1 MHRNGGPCGT
11 VVLMRPLKLLLPFV
25 AAWLLCMPGCKNEIT
40 ASMQLDGA
48 AFVPTSCRSGEL
60 NNFMGVDLTDDG
72 GRVVRLVLSP
82 SNQPLAIVIADGKTT
97 ELGQCGALTVVRQNS
112 TINDITN
119 VEGNARLECEGAGR
133 KLSGEVDFKNC
144 H

>member
-1 MHRNGGPCGT
+1 
-11 VVLMRPLKLLLPFV
+11 MRPLKLSLSLV
-25 AAWLLCMPGCKNEIT
+25 TAGLLCMPGCKNEIM

-48 AFVPTSCRSGEL
+48 AFVPTSCRSGEH
-60 NNFMGVDLTDDG
+60 NNFMGVDLNDDA

-97 ELGQCGALTVVRQNS
+97 ELGECGALTVVRQNS

-119 VEGNARLECEGAGR
+119 VEGSATLKCEGIDR